1 VIARNAVSMILTCPA
16 CDTRY
21 RVHDQEFAGS
31 TGRTVRCANCGHVW
45 YESAAIRQ
53 KSAAET
59 ADQGAPVDHD
69 EAAGRAARR
78 AAAVEIPRLDIPP
91 RTPPA
96 PSRARSRASGV
107 AGIVALLAAIIIGGV
122 FIDRHFAADQPAPAA
137 APDATAAVPAPETGI
152 GLVIRKIT
160 PARTPD
166 GLVVDGEI
174 VNPGSVPR
182 DVPRLRVALQDS
194 AEKELLFKTVDPP
207 KPRLEPGEVVHF
219 ETPFPNPPD
228 AATGVVVTF
237 ASS

>member
-1 VIARNAVSMILTCPA
+1 MILICPA

-21 RVHDQEFAGS
+21 RVHDQEFAGL

-45 YESAAIRQ
+45 YETAVAQQ
-53 KSAAET
+53 KSAAGIAHEEVPG
-59 ADQGAPVDHD
+59 DQDEVAARPV
-69 EAAGRAARR
+69 RR
-78 AAAVEIPRLDIPP
+78 AATVEIPRLDIPP

-96 PSRARSRASGV
+96 SSRARSRTSRV

-122 FIDRHFAADQPAPAA
+122 FIDRHFAADRPAPAA
-137 APDATAAVPAPETGI
+137 APHTAAAAPAPETGI
-152 GLVIRKIT
+152 GLVIRNII

-174 VNPGSVPR
+174 VNPGRVPR

-194 AEKELLFKTVDPP
+194 AEKELQFKIVDPP
-207 KPRLEPGEVVHF
+207 KPRLEPSEIVHF
-219 ETPFPNPPD
+219 ETPFTNPPD

-237 ASS
+237 AAS